1 MQIVESGGN
10 SRPIAE
16 QRKSD
21 ILQYLTDTPEAS
33 SVQIADAERHPQ
45 NLAELKHTRK
55 YCMSKKSKK
64 SRKPSSMTGS
74 AALERLYDAAVR
86 ILMLQPWNHFSSK
99 DFFIQ
104 YPKNSERM
112 ILSCTVNSLAEGF
125 GILVYPNP
133 AFCPDS
139 V

>member
-1 MQIVESGGN
+1 MQIVESGSN

-16 QRKSD
+16 QHKSD
-21 ILQYLTDTPEAS
+21 ILQYLTDTPGAS

-86 ILMLQPWNHFSSK
+86 ILMLQPWNHFSSG
-99 DFFIQ
+99 DFL
-104 YPKNSERM
+104 YS
-112 ILSCTVNSLAEGF
+112 ILKTANE
-125 GILVYPNP
+125 
-133 AFCPDS
+133 
-139 V
+139 